1 MIYLSGCEPC
11 SNKKAKPKK
20 GLVVKPIISS
30 EALARMQVDFIDLQA
45 CPDGKF
51 KFILH
56 LQDHLTKFCFLAST
70 DNKTADTTAEQLKK
84 WFCIIGA
91 PAILQTDNGREFV
104 NKIVHKMLEDFNIKM
119 VNGAPRHSQ
128 SQGSVERG
136 NKDIEDLIFTW
147 QKTNNSS
154 KWAEALDQIQF
165 MKNTRFHRGIGMT
178 PYEAFLG
185 MKPRMGLQNINIDKE
200 VTENI

>member
-1 MIYLSGCEPC
+1 
-11 SNKKAKPKK
+11 
-20 GLVVKPIISS
+20 
-30 EALARMQVDFIDLQA
+30 
-45 CPDGKF
+45 
-51 KFILH
+51 
-56 LQDHLTKFCFLAST
+56 
-70 DNKTADTTAEQLKK
+70 
-84 WFCIIGA
+84 
-91 PAILQTDNGREFV
+91 
-104 NKIVHKMLEDFNIKM
+104 MLNDFNIKM

-185 MKPRMGLQNINIDKE
+185 MKPRMGLQNLNIDKE
-200 VTENI
+200 VTDKFGMKKNWLLSLKWKILGTEEIF